1 MSWDAELIHSW
12 GRRGWQMEKWW
23 ASREKRSGVTRL
35 RAERNPPDHFPQLIS
50 MHGRSEPQ
58 VTRHA
63 EWQHVENIWE
73 YLLSHLDFPFFG
85 MSRCPDSRSLV
96 AHIPH
101 APGVCRG
108 RVTRSTP
115 EWKWKFGSPH
125 YLQSYHYQP
134 PGSALTKLLTQT
146 CAHSASVP
154 VSWPDKLHS
163 TAHFGKILTPSTG
176 LIFCNNG
183 SHIWNLFNLRFTTGL
198 IRTIC

>member
-58 VTRHA
+58 VARHA

-85 MSRCPDSRSLV
+85 MSRCLSGLAVTCGSHSPCPWCVPGPGHEEHTRVKVKVWFPTLFTILSLP
-96 AHIPH
+96 A
-101 APGVCRG
+101 A
-108 RVTRSTP
+108 RVR
-115 EWKWKFGSPH
+115 
-125 YLQSYHYQP
+125 
-134 PGSALTKLLTQT
+134 
-146 CAHSASVP
+146 
-154 VSWPDKLHS
+154 PDKTVNPNMCPLS
-163 TAHFGKILTPSTG
+163 ISPGKLT
-176 LIFCNNG
+176 
-183 SHIWNLFNLRFTTGL
+183 R
-198 IRTIC
+198 